1 MPICVDWSR
10 QYPLEG
16 LLRYPIV
23 SSMSCAWFASL
34 HADLAAVAADAARRS
49 AHFHFAHYETVRAVA
64 SAPAVTVAA
73 IAVASCG
80 AACCF
85 ALLAVASCGA
95 ACCFA
100 LLAVASCGAACCFA
114 LLAVASCARLVVLR
128 LLRQTETPQ
137 TTPVLS
143 LLGLLREDP
152 YAFVGADVEQREF
165 NGCGLRSGSP

>member
-1 MPICVDWSR
+1 
-10 QYPLEG
+10 
-16 LLRYPIV
+16 
-23 SSMSCAWFASL
+23 MSCAWFASL

-64 SAPAVTVAA
+64 SAPAAHRLPPWRLHLAA
-73 IAVASCG
+73 RLTGCRHRWCILPRGVLLCVVG
-80 AACCF
+80 CCILRAACCF
-85 ALLAVASCGA
+85 AL
-95 ACCFA
+95 A
-100 LLAVASCGAACCFA
+100 L
-114 LLAVASCARLVVLR
+114 RR
-128 LLRQTETPQ
+128 TEPPQ

>member
-1 MPICVDWSR
+1 M
-10 QYPLEG
+10 

-49 AHFHFAHYETVRAVA
+49 AHFHFAHYETVRTVA

-73 IAVASCG
+73 MAVASC

-85 ALLAVASCGA
+85 ALA
-95 ACCFA
+95 
-100 LLAVASCGAACCFA
+100 
-114 LLAVASCARLVVLR
+114 
-128 LLRQTETPQ
+128 LRQTEPPQ